1 MGWLGIRVV
10 LESGGIQVEIV
21 GILVGLVLSSVEILG
36 ILVELVQAVDM
47 RGESETLLSSVSWL
61 HFVEEKHF
69 SEEKLLGAEMK
80 FLVDS
85 LVVVAEELVGILR

>member
-1 MGWLGIRVV
+1 LGWLGIRVV

-36 ILVELVQAVDM
+36 ILVELAQAVDM

-69 SEEKLLGAEMK
+69 SEEKLLVAEMK